1 MLTWAFRWGVAKV
14 TMSVC
19 CMKGQGRPV
28 ERKERNRIAHGW
40 CGEREQGDQFIRD
53 RNCALKETRRV
64 T

>member
-1 MLTWAFRWGVAKV
+1 
-14 TMSVC
+14 MSVC